1 MKKFFVMIAAV
12 AALSFTAC
20 TNNEGAATDAEATEV
35 TAENFE
41 TQLDSLIVAGDTT
54 AIQGLLAESQKKVDA
69 LIAAGDTVAAKTFVE
84 KVKAIINTNKEKLVA
99 LAPSLTQGL
108 DKVVDLPEAVK
119 AIVNAGADSLKSA
132 TVEEVK
138 NQVEN
143 VAGAKAEEVKAKA
156 EEVKA
161 KVEEGKAKVEE
172 VKKTADDVKKAAN
185 DVKNAAN
192 ALKELGKK

>member
-1 MKKFFVMIAAV
+1 MKKFFIMIAAV
-12 AALSFTAC
+12 AAVAFTAC
-20 TNNEGAATDAEATEV
+20 TNNEGAANDAEATEV

-41 TQLDSLIVAGDTT
+41 TQLDSLIGAADTT
-54 AIQGLLAESQKKVDA
+54 AIQNLLAESQKKVDE

-84 KVKAIINTNKEKLVA
+84 KVKAIINTNKDKLVA

-108 DKVVDLPEAVK
+108 DKAVDLPEAVK
-119 AIVNAGADSLKSA
+119 AIVSAGADSLKNA

-143 VAGAKAEEVKAKA
+143 AAAAKVEDIKAKA
-156 EEVKA
+156 EDVKT

-172 VKKTADDVKKAAN
+172 VKKAAN
-185 DVKNAAN
+185 DVKDAAN
-192 ALKELGKK
+192 KTKDAAQALKNLGK